1 MMVEN
6 SSISPADDQPILEVR
21 ELAKHFEIGSGL
33 SFKRKTGVVKAVDGV
48 SFSLRPGETL
58 GLVGESGCGKSTV
71 ARTLLRLEETTSGSA
86 LFHGED
92 IFKATPQELK
102 SIRRRL
108 QVIFQDPY
116 ASLNPRMTVEEII
129 SEPWVIHPDALPAS
143 ERPDKVRALLENVG
157 LRREHAERYPHEFS
171 GGQRQRIGI
180 ARAIALDPEVLICDE
195 PVSALDVS
203 VQAQVINL
211 LMEIQERL
219 GIAYVFIAHDLS
231 VVRHMS
237 HRVAVMYLGRIVE
250 IGTEEQVYNHPR
262 HPYTKALLSA
272 EAPLDF
278 SKDRKKHQRIIL
290 EGEVPSPS
298 NPPSGCRFRS
308 RCWKA
313 QEVCAGEAPPLEY
326 VNNHAVACYFPEDSP
341 AG

>member
-1 MMVEN
+1 MDE
-6 SSISPADDQPILEVR
+6 PILDVR
-21 ELAKHFEIGSGL
+21 GLVKHFSTGRGL
-33 SFKRKTGVVKAVDGV
+33 SFKKDTNVVKAVDGV

-71 ARTLLRLEETTSGSA
+71 ARTLLRLEEPTAGSA
-86 LFHGED
+86 LFRGQD
-92 IFKATPQELK
+92 VFTASPRELK
-102 SIRRRL
+102 EVRRRL

-116 ASLNPRMTVEEII
+116 ASLNPRMTVEDII
-129 SEPWVIHPDALPAS
+129 SEPWVIHPDVVVRA
-143 ERPDKVRALLENVG
+143 ERGDKVRALLESVG

-231 VVRHMS
+231 VVRYIS

-250 IGTEEQVYNHPR
+250 IGTEEQVYNRPL

-272 EAPLDF
+272 ETPLNFDP
-278 SKDRKKHQRIIL
+278 DRPKPARIIL
-290 EGEVPSPS
+290 QGEVPSPA
-298 NPPSGCRFRS
+298 NPPSGCRFRN

-313 QEVCAGEAPPLEY
+313 QAVCAEEAPVLSDAAAEAG
-326 VNNHAVACYFPEDSP
+326 HSVACYFPEG
-341 AG
+341 A